1 MLMNKSIFWS
11 VIALIA
17 LSFGQVNQVFAQTE
31 VRLAYIERFKDIAI
45 FEMQTHKIP
54 ASIKLAQGILE
65 SGDGRSRLA
74 RDANNHFGI
83 KCHTDWKGKRVY
95 HDDDEKGEC
104 FRKYK
109 DPAESYRD
117 HSLFLVER
125 PRYKALFEL
134 EITDYK
140 GWAKGLKAA
149 GYATNPKYAD
159 LLIRII
165 EDYQL
170 YQYDN
175 VFFHREQISGVFRH
189 PNRVKFTAVEPGET
203 LEDVSAR
210 SGVSVR
216 RLLRFNDLTYEAVVQ
231 PGDVIFLQPKKNRGK
246 VKQHRVLPD
255 QSMHDISQEHAV
267 KLHKLYYR
275 NRMGV
280 GVQPSPGDVLNLRRR
295 KKRSQM

>member
-1 MLMNKSIFWS
+1 MNNLFRLLRILTCAF
-11 VIALIA
+11 LI
-17 LSFGQVNQVFAQTE
+17 LGFQRPVFAQSE

-65 SGDGRSRLA
+65 SGDGSSRLA

-83 KCHTDWKGKRVY
+83 KCHTDWTGKRVY

-125 PRYKALFEL
+125 SRYRALFEL

-140 GWAKGLKAA
+140 AWAKGLRAA
-149 GYATNPKYAD
+149 GYATNPKYSD

-175 VFFHREQISGVFRH
+175 VFFHRERMSGIFRH
-189 PNRVKFTAVEPGET
+189 PNRVKFTAVEQSET
-203 LEDVSAR
+203 IE
-210 SGVSVR
+210 
-216 RLLRFNDLTYEAVVQ
+216 
-231 PGDVIFLQPKKNRGK
+231 
-246 VKQHRVLPD
+246 
-255 QSMHDISQEHAV
+255 
-267 KLHKLYYR
+267 
-275 NRMGV
+275 
-280 GVQPSPGDVLNLRRR
+280 
-295 KKRSQM
+295 

>member
-1 MLMNKSIFWS
+1 MNNLFRLLRILTCAF
-11 VIALIA
+11 LI
-17 LSFGQVNQVFAQTE
+17 LGFQRPVFAQSE

-65 SGDGRSRLA
+65 SGDGSSRLA

-83 KCHTDWKGKRVY
+83 KCHTDWTGKRVY

-125 PRYKALFEL
+125 SRYRALFEL

-140 GWAKGLKAA
+140 AWAKGLRAA
-149 GYATNPKYAD
+149 GYATNPKYSD

-175 VFFHREQISGVFRH
+175 VFFHRERMSGIFRH
-189 PNRVKFTAVEPGET
+189 PNRVKFTAVEQSET
-203 LEDVSAR
+203 IEQVAVR
-210 SGVSVR
+210 TGVSVK
-216 RLLRFNDLTYEAVVQ
+216 RLLRFNDMTYEAVVQ
-231 PGDVIFLQPKKNRGK
+231 PGDILFLQPKRNRGK
-246 VKQHRVLPD
+246 AKQHRVLRNET
-255 QSMHDISQEHAV
+255 MHDIAQEHAI

-275 NRMGV
+275 NRMVV
-280 GVQPSPGDVLNLRRR
+280 GVQPSTGDVLNLRRR
-295 KKRSQM
+295 VRK